1 MNQPFSHS
9 VSQSNQ
15 PASQPFVDQKEI
27 FFCFCFLE
35 NVSSAQQLC
44 SGNSRRHEVS
54 CRVNLITNLQ
64 ANPSSNS
71 SIVSRA
77 NHSNR
82 LAIRSNDYYHN
93 IIKLLLIETYQLL

>member
-9 VSQSNQ
+9 VSQI
-15 PASQPFVDQKEI
+15 SQPFVDQKEI

-64 ANPSSNS
+64 ANS